1 MYRYRMFLLK
11 GAADNIMTNCQTT
24 GGWNDADRITAS
36 GAMSSQSLL
45 HAPASS
51 SMCVIRLTDI
61 IISNYNVALVL
72 FRDLVMRA
80 RNCIYDMIKYNTIL
94 NRIIYCHRHIILL
107 LLMLTL

>member
-11 GAADNIMTNCQTT
+11 GAADNMTNYQTT
-24 GGWNDADRITAS
+24 GGWNDADRTAS

-72 FRDLVMRA
+72 FRDLVMRVIA
-80 RNCIYDMIKYNTIL
+80 YMI
-94 NRIIYCHRHIILL
+94 
-107 LLMLTL
+107 